1 MKRVT
6 IKDVALAA
14 SVSITTVSHV
24 VNNTRFVE
32 PDTRQRVLRMMDAL
46 GYQPNSLARSLRSGI
61 SKTIGL
67 IVPDASN
74 LFFAEIA
81 RKIEDYGF
89 AQGYSVILGNSDN
102 NPEKQSSYI
111 KTLLAKRVD
120 GMIFISSGGRDDE
133 LYQLTENRIPVVVAD
148 RDISLELA
156 DVVMLDNE
164 KAAYEAT
171 RHLVDLGHHR
181 IACIAA
187 PSAYS
192 SSQAR
197 LAGYKRSLEEARIPI
212 DPALIAMGDYTSAG
226 GLQAMNILLDR
237 PDQPSA
243 VFATNDMMAIGA
255 MTSIRQH
262 GLSVP
267 ADISIVGFDDIEL
280 ASEITPM
287 LTTVRQ
293 PVDDLAKEAI
303 KILIE
308 RMTGVRSGEN
318 QRVILSG
325 NLILR
330 ESTIHF
336 KGENV

>member
-197 LAGYKRSLEEARIPI
+197 LAGYKRSLEEARIPV

>member
-46 GYQPNSLARSLRSGI
+46 GYQPNSLARSLRSGVT
-61 SKTIGL
+61 KTIGL

-89 AQGYSVILGNSDN
+89 SQGYSVILGNSDN
-102 NPEKQSSYI
+102 NPDKQSSYI

-120 GMIFISSGGRDDE
+120 GMIFISSGGRDEE
-133 LYQLTENRIPVVVAD
+133 LYPLTENHIPVVVAD

-164 KAAYEAT
+164 KAGYEAT
-171 RHLVDLGHHR
+171 SHLVGLGHRR
-181 IACIAA
+181 IACIATT
-187 PSAYS
+187 PAYN

-197 LAGYKRSLEEARIPI
+197 LAGYRRSLAEAGITA
-212 DPALIAMGDYTSAG
+212 DPALVAMGDYTSAG
-226 GLQAMNILLDR
+226 GLAAMNTLLDQ
-237 PDQPSA
+237 PDRPSA
-243 VFATNDMMAIGA
+243 VFSTNDMMAIGA
-255 MTSIRQH
+255 MMSMRQH

-267 ADISIVGFDDIEL
+267 TDISIVGFDDIEL
-280 ASEITPM
+280 ASEMTPA
-287 LTTVRQ
+287 LTTMRQ
-293 PVDDLAKEAI
+293 PVDDLARAAI
-303 KILIE
+303 QILIE
-308 RMTGVRSGEN
+308 RMTGVRTGEN
-318 QRVILSG
+318 QRVILTGS
-325 NLILR
+325 LVLR
-330 ESTIHF
+330 ESTIQY
-336 KGENV
+336 KGVYA